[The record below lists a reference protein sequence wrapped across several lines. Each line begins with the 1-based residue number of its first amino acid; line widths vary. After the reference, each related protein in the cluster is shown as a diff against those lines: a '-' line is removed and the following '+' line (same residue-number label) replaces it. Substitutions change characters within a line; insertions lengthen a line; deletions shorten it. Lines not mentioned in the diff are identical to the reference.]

1 MASVL
6 VQNISGTS
14 DNPPP
19 RGYDS
24 WLEFWA
30 DKRETRPFL
39 CRRCGSLDSDLVGA
53 HVMKVYGGNEWYIVP
68 LCTRCNLTSGNFY
81 VPEEDLVPVR

>member
-1 MASVL
+1 MANML

-24 WLEFWA
+24 WLDFWA
-30 DKRETRPFL
+30 NKKGVMPSW
-39 CRRCGSLDSDLVGA
+39 CRRCGKLTKELVGA
-53 HVMKVYGGNEWYIVP
+53 HVMKACGGNEWYIVP
-68 LCTRCNLTSGNFY
+68 LCTSCNLTSGMFY
-81 VPEEDLVPVR
+81 VPEEDLIPVR